1 MSDADDALQR
11 RQFQSALKAAE
22 KTQALIAPTAEEAR
36 NGWTPETLTAYVAE
50 QTAAQTLR
58 IDPSSAL
65 RRKGPP
71 MRANSKYRPLTW
83 RRG

>member
-1 MSDADDALQR
+1 MSAADDALQR
-11 RQFQSALKAAE
+11 RQFQSALRAAE
-22 KTQALIAPTAEEAR
+22 KTHAPVQPTAEEAC
-36 NGWTPETLTAYVAE
+36 NGWTPETLTAYLAE

-58 IDPSSAL
+58 TDPSSVL